1 MHMRRRDFLKTLGA
15 GAALYAL
22 PAWAQPK
29 ARPNLLIIQTDEH
42 NFRTLGCYRKTLP
55 DKQAFMWGKD
65 AVVTTPHIDW
75 LADNGALCTKFY
87 ATTPVCSPS
96 RAAWVSG
103 RYPQNTPVTT
113 NNMALDDD
121 MITFAEILKRQGYAT
136 GYAGKWH
143 IDGAGKPQWGPKRQ
157 FGFADN
163 RYMFNRGHWK
173 QLEDTAQGPRVKARN
188 AQGKPSYDVKGADE
202 ISFTTD
208 FLADRT
214 VDFVNTHKHE
224 PFCYMV
230 SIPDPH
236 GPNSARAPYDTLFEH
251 LDIKKPH
258 TFDKPA
264 ESTPVWGETK
274 KKNFAGA
281 YIKKY
286 FGMVKC
292 IDDNV
297 GKILDCLR
305 DNKILDNT
313 IVVFTADHGDMCG
326 EHARDNKGV
335 PYETSAKIP
344 FVLYYRGKVRAGTVI
359 HEALGC
365 VDFLPT
371 ILGMMQVK
379 TLGTEQGRDAST
391 LFTTGCAPR
400 DWKDIS
406 FLRGTGSPGTV
417 NWLAV
422 VNRRYKL
429 VISPKDVPWLFDL
442 KTDPDELTNVF
453 QSPPYRDIL
462 RSMAKDLLAY
472 GKQFSDSYVTDPKMN
487 ADLQWAA
494 QGDGPYVPSVPAAR
508 GRPIK
513 RLTPK
518 NPNKRN
524 GKQTG

>member
-1 MHMRRRDFLKTLGA
+1 MHRREFLKTLSA
-15 GAALYAL
+15 AAALYAV
-22 PAWAQPK
+22 PAWASGK

-55 DKQAFMWGKD
+55 NKQAFIWGKD
-65 AVVTTPHIDW
+65 AVVSTPHIDW

-96 RAAWVSG
+96 RAAFVSG

-113 NNMALDDD
+113 NNIALDDD
-121 MITFAEILKRQGYAT
+121 IITFSEVLKGQGYAT

-143 IDGAGKPQWGPKRQ
+143 IDGTGKPQWAPKRQ

-188 AQGKPSYDVKGADE
+188 TKGQPSYDVKGADE
-202 ISFTTD
+202 QSFTTD
-208 FLADRT
+208 FLADKT
-214 VDFVNTHKHE
+214 VDFINAHKGQ

-236 GPNSARAPYDTLFEH
+236 GPNSVRAPYDTMFNH
-251 LDIKKPH
+251 LTIKKPH

-264 ESTPVWGETK
+264 ESTPGWGQKQK
-274 KKNFAGA
+274 KSFAGA
-281 YIKKY
+281 YIQKY

-305 DNKILDNT
+305 KHDILDNT

-335 PYETSAKIP
+335 PYETSAKVP
-344 FVLYYRGKVRAGTVI
+344 FVLYYQGKVRAGTVI
-359 HEALGC
+359 KEALGC

-371 ILGMMQVK
+371 ILTMMGVK
-379 TLGTEQGRDAST
+379 TPGTEQGRDAST
-391 LFTTGCAPR
+391 MFTSASPPR
-400 DWKDIS
+400 GWKDIS
-406 FLRGTGSPGTV
+406 ILRGTGTQTSV
-417 NWLAV
+417 SWLAAV
-422 VNRRYKL
+422 TTRYKL
-429 VISPKDVPWLFDL
+429 VVSPQDIPWLFDL
-442 KTDPDELTNVF
+442 QTDPDELTNVV
-453 QSPPYRDIL
+453 QEPRYRDTL
-462 RSMAKDLLAY
+462 RFLAQELLAY
-472 GKQFSDSYVTDPKMN
+472 GAAYNDHYVTDAKMN
-487 ADLQWAA
+487 ADLKWAA
-494 QGDGPYVPSVPAAR
+494 DGDGTPPVAAVR
-508 GRPIK
+508 RAK
-513 RLTPK
+513 AAKKTA
-518 NPNKRN
+518 NKRN
-524 GKQTG
+524 KKTAK